1 MVSQM
6 PESLQMVCVKPK
18 TECDRVWEPVQRV
31 TLVEGPMVQHR
42 FEYLCNTFHAWT
54 YPPTNINAIHIYNR
68 NSYMYVMPSLKFIC
82 SKQND
87 FNIWPLNGALTLS
100 TFMCYIQ
107 YIHLHMTMQICT
119 STHCAINIPRPSI
132 RAYYFIM
139 LLCLLFKCR
148 NPLCR
153 HHTFHT
159 DQHSSRQ
166 LRYCWSIVPCRSKWV
181 SKILVVECFHG
192 DTPSTNQTR
201 LAEKSSIN
209 GGFNAR
215 IIYEQGF
222 SIATVDYR
230 TQLQSWF
237 IWSWTI
243 MYIYIYIYI
252 YIPKKKQLR

>member
-1 MVSQM
+1 MWS
-6 PESLQMVCVKPK
+6 SLGTRTKGYFGWRTDGTTSIWISMQHISCVNISTHKYK
-18 TECDRVWEPVQRV
+18 
-31 TLVEGPMVQHR
+31 
-42 FEYLCNTFHAWT
+42 CNT
-54 YPPTNINAIHIYNR
+54 YIYNI

-243 MYIYIYIYI
+243 MYIYI
-252 YIPKKKQLR
+252 PKKKQLR